1 VYQFYRLE
9 GCSDWELGLTIHP
22 LDGAA
27 SIDPTVDCY
36 VDNAQ
41 FGFCIDVGSGLL
53 FVGAPGANNALPAQG
68 LVMVYEGPPGTCLG
82 DFNGDLTVNGLDLAY
97 LIERWGG
104 VMPGDARAD
113 LDNNKAVNGT
123 DLTILLSV
131 WGPCNCDTV
140 PGDP

>member
-1 VYQFYRLE
+1 
-9 GCSDWELGLTIHP
+9 
-22 LDGAA
+22 
-27 SIDPTVDCY
+27 
-36 VDNAQ
+36 
-41 FGFCIDVGSGLL
+41 
-53 FVGAPGANNALPAQG
+53 
-68 LVMVYEGPPGTCLG
+68 MVYEGPPGTCLG
-82 DFNGDLTVNGLDLAY
+82 DFNGDLTVNGPDLAY

-140 PGDP
+140 PGEP